1 MRSCT
6 GLLVALS
13 LGCSSNSFEIAEPG
27 ADSAVADTAVVDS
40 VAVSDGEPPPP
51 DTEVPVSDGGGRSC
65 TTIDGCEVGEYCER
79 PGCDATV
86 GVCKPYVQ
94 VPVYNPVCDCGGTT
108 YWNRSYA
115 NLADAIVR
123 HVGRCGS
130 VESKVC
136 LGSDC
141 GTPDS
146 LCVHEIANATG
157 CISTTDKGVCWKLPA
172 DATCGATPGGAV
184 ANCGGKCASYCTGVL
199 TRQTFY
205 QSACTP

>member
-13 LGCSSNSFEIAEPG
+13 LGCSSAEFELAEP
-27 ADSAVADTAVVDS
+27 ASDAAIETAVVDS
-40 VAVSDGEPPPP
+40 LVLPDGQPPPP
-51 DTEVPVSDGGGRSC
+51 DTDVPVSDGGGGRSC

-79 PGCDATV
+79 PGCEATV
-86 GVCKPYVQ
+86 GVCRPYVQ
-94 VPVYNPVCDCGGTT
+94 VSVYNPVCDCGGTT

-115 NLADAIVR
+115 NLADGIVR
-123 HVGRCGS
+123 HVGRCGAA
-130 VESKVC
+130 ESKPC

-146 LCVHEIANATG
+146 LCVHEILNAAG
-157 CISTTDKGVCWKLPA
+157 CISTTDKGVCWKLPT
-172 DATCGATPGGAV
+172 DATCGGTPGGSV
-184 ANCGGKCASYCTGVL
+184 ANCGGKCASYCVAVL

-205 QSACTP
+205 QYACTP